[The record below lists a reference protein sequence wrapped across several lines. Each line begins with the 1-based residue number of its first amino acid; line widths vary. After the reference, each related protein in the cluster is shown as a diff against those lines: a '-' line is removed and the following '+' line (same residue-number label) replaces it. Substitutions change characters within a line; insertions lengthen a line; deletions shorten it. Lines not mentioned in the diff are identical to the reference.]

1 MADTIRSQAAI
12 LALLADNTAG
22 DISAQDLRDAIVSLY
37 AETPASMTVSAF
49 DTETTSGT
57 LNPSYRRIV
66 RFTDSIYS
74 HAEWNGSAWEYYHG
88 HFKCTR
94 PDDSAFAWINQGSA
108 TVSSATGAVR
118 LTAPASASQ
127 SHRIRKKAAPST
139 PYTITAAFLCD
150 VVGADFNFIQLGWRQ
165 SSDGKLVHLRFGY
178 NSGFKLDVVKGTSTT
193 ADSAVYTTQNMIH
206 VPRPLWLRI
215 NDDGAN
221 RVTSWS
227 FDGTHYTTLHTVGR
241 TDFATG
247 DEVFWSVDTR
257 ISSRDIGASLIHW
270 AQS

>member
-57 LNPSYRRIV
+57 LNPSYRRV
-66 RFTDSIYS
+66 VQLNDGFYTCVWS
-74 HAEWNGSAWEYYHG
+74 GSAWEYYYG

-94 PDDSAFAWINQGSA
+94 PDDSGFAWINQGSA
-108 TVSSATGAVR
+108 TVSSATGVVR

-127 SHRIRKKAAPST
+127 SHRIRKKTAPST

-178 NSGFKLDVVKGTSTT
+178 NGGFKLDVVKGTSTT